1 MIVAG
6 AEDPAVPR
14 HCGFDHAPDIETAI
28 AMARAEHGPDATV
41 ACVEYPPAF
50 NRQ

>member
-1 MIVAG
+1 MARQI
-6 AEDPAVPR
+6 VPR
-14 HCGFDHAPDIETAI
+14 HCGFEYAPDVELAI
-28 AMARAEHGPDATV
+28 AMARDTHGAGATV